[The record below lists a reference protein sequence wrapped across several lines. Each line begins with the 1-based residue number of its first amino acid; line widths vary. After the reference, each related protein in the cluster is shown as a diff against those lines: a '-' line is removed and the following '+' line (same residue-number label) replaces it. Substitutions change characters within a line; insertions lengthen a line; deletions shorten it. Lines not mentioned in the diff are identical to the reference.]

1 MSLLVSTLN
10 DNKSLSTSERAV
22 CVFSDETTD
31 LDLSERSQGR
41 FIDVIK
47 PAHDERIKQARIKDL
62 NLGVFVAHNGGVMV

>member
-22 CVFSDETTD
+22 CVFSDELLE

-41 FIDVIK
+41 FIDVK
-47 PAHDERIKQARIKDL
+47 PAQDERIKQARARDMSL
-62 NLGVFVAHNGGVMV
+62 CVFVAYSGGVRA